1 MKMDKTSNNISVELT
16 DSKNFKI
23 KQQMN
28 TKINLNRESHPMW
41 ALSHLMKF
49 VLISTF
55 ILIGF
60 QSPIAAQEAQY
71 ETPSWR
77 FGLAGAAN
85 ANYYQGTTQ
94 QLTSSLFTL
103 QPFGH
108 GNGVGLFLAPSIEY
122 HNPESVFGFMLQAG
136 LDSRRGTFDGV
147 TSPCNCPLD
156 LSTELSY
163 ITIEPSIRVAPFRSN
178 FYLYAGPRFAFGR
191 DKSFEYNKGVNPD
204 FPNSSDPMDVND
216 DFSEMEKTQLSMQ
229 IGTGIDIPI
238 NSTSSRTQYMISPF
252 ITYHPYFGQTPRSI
266 ETWNNTT
273 IRAGVAIK
281 FGRGKRIDLPAPA
294 PIVAAPLPAV
304 NFTVNSPVN
313 APAERIFIESFPIRN
328 YLFFNQESTTIP
340 NRYILIN
347 RSQAS
352 DFNDNQLAG
361 LNESP
366 FAARSVRQ
374 MTVYYNILNILGD
387 RMVKNPTSTI
397 TLVGSSVGGAQD
409 ATMRAESVKTYLVDI
424 FGINASRITT
434 EGRISPNLPSLKRQ
448 SGDQLALLRQ
458 EDSRVT
464 IESRSASL
472 LRAYRTGPDMS
483 QPITSSSA
491 QVAPSDSYVTFNV
504 GNAYRNFASWSLEVE
519 DEDGNTQNFG
529 PYTDASVSLPGA
541 TILGNR
547 SNGRYQ
553 VTMIGETTDGRT
565 VRKESTVE
573 VVRWEPD
580 TLEVG
585 SRYSVIY
592 EFDSST
598 ASSVEERFLTD
609 VVAPSIPEGATV
621 RIHGFTD
628 TIGEADH
635 NMQLSQ
641 ARASN
646 ARSIIVR
653 ALAGTNRTDVR
664 FESEGFGK
672 NSTRSPF
679 GNTHPEERFYN
690 RTVLI
695 EIIPAN

>member
-1 MKMDKTSNNISVELT
+1 MDKTSNNISVELT

>member
-1 MKMDKTSNNISVELT
+1 
-16 DSKNFKI
+16 
-23 KQQMN
+23 MN